1 MEDRRGRISN
11 GNNNNN
17 NGGTG
22 TTQEVQR
29 PRPSSH
35 VQIANKEVPSTAVR
49 RPTVHGPQ
57 THHCHRHC
65 CRDTGADAITDAIA
79 HTQNRRDA
87 HYGERHGSTLTPLH
101 TNTHTQNR
109 RDAHYGERHG
119 STEQRAKTKNQCTF
133 KPCARQCL
141 EGPHTQ
147 TLQLD
152 FADASSAQLVP
163 N

>member
-11 GNNNNN
+11 GNN

-35 VQIANKEVPSTAVR
+35 VQIANGDVSSTAVR
-49 RPTVHGPQ
+49 RPTVHSPQ
-57 THHCHRHC
+57 AYHCHRHC
-65 CRDTGADAITDAIA
+65 CRDTGADAITDATA
-79 HTQNRRDA
+79 
-87 HYGERHGSTLTPLH
+87 
-101 TNTHTQNR
+101 HTQNR

-119 STEQRAKTKNQCTF
+119 STEQRAKTENQCTF

-141 EGPHTQ
+141 EGPRTQ